1 MLNLISAKDVQELLQ
16 VDRSTV
22 YRMAEDG
29 RLPAIKVGRQWR
41 FEAEAIDQW
50 VRDHSSQPS
59 APTLKALD
67 APPPAGPLAEQLP
80 LECVQ
85 MIQDGF
91 ADALGV
97 MIIIT
102 DMDGRPVTEPSNPC
116 GLFTALHAY
125 PQVWQTCVDH
135 WAEMAARPV
144 LAPTFVRSS
153 LGLLCTRACIR
164 LGRTLQGMV
173 FIGGVAPDNW
183 PPAGIDIE
191 QLAESL
197 SLNPDLLEP
206 YLTEVHYLDAQ
217 QRRQTLTQ
225 VQRIADIMSHIIDER
240 TALFAQVVKN
250 GAEEK

>member
-41 FEAEAIDQW
+41 FEAEAISQW
-50 VRDHSSQPS
+50 IRDHSSQADVPAQKVLA
-59 APTLKALD
+59 APH
-67 APPPAGPLAEQLP
+67 PAGSLAEQLP

-91 ADALGV
+91 AEALGV

-102 DMDGRPVTEPSNPC
+102 DMDGRPVTQASNPC

-135 WAEMAARPV
+135 WAKMAARPV
-144 LAPTFVRSS
+144 LAPTFVRSN

-164 LGRTLQGMV
+164 LGRSLQGMV

-183 PPAGIDIE
+183 PPTGAEIE
-191 QLAESL
+191 QLADSL
-197 SLNPDLLEP
+197 SVQPDLLAP
-206 YLTEVHYLDAQ
+206 HLTDVHFLDAQ
-217 QRRQTLTQ
+217 QRRQTLAQ
-225 VQRIADIMSHIIDER
+225 VQRIADIVSHIIDER
-240 TALFAQVVKN
+240 TALYAQVAAN
-250 GAEEK
+250 SAEEK